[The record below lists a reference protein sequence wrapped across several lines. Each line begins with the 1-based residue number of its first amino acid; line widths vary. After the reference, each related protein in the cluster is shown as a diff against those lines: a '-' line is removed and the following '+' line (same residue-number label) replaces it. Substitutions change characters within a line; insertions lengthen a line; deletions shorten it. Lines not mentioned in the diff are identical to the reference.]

1 MDSISNAPKHK
12 MEIELIKNDDAH
24 IDHFKLSF
32 NNTTLGRFF
41 WQLNINKDSAEVLV
55 NSYHSIYEYD
65 DHNDIVMWYHFD
77 IGVIRFTSKVN
88 QFTWYFISKN

>member
-1 MDSISNAPKHK
+1 

-77 IGVIRFTSKVN
+77 IGVIRFTSQVK
-88 QFTWYFISKN
+88 QFTWDFISKN